1 MIFGSFD
8 DPQKENTVFT
18 EYKPLTTAHNRPQ
31 PLTTAH
37 NRSYTMAPSALK
49 IAHENIPKGA
59 IADLFLKDLVQR
71 EYVDPDLLKKIK
83 GDEELSHYFQVV
95 SKTKKARKKTS
106 SDTERNNEKYDE
118 HRCSA
123 RIWRHEGGLGFDNI
137 QCNSKNMVSSE
148 DVCKIIKE
156 YDMDEEKASS
166 LQEYV
171 SNYGGC
177 FCKKHLSMD
186 FFMPKGYWLGKVNE
200 PRPEEP
206 MLPLGSVKK
215 GYTDEY
221 KPHNW
226 LYDSEGNKVEK
237 KRKSPKS
244 SQPKSDD
251 KELEEFR
258 KWKSQQAKAKEEVK
272 PVEVDQAKAKEESE
286 AKAKEEAEAKANE
299 EAEAKAK
306 KKTAAKKAAAK
317 KKEEEERAQFEAW
330 KASQNAACEDEDS
343 EGESCDES
351 EEEKED
357 EIYTVDGIKYMKHWD
372 EDEEKWL
379 IIEPAEYEPYGT
391 PDKSGGI
398 NFKDESYKLRHEKAV
413 DESS

>member
-1 MIFGSFD
+1 
-8 DPQKENTVFT
+8 
-18 EYKPLTTAHNRPQ
+18 
-31 PLTTAH
+31 
-37 NRSYTMAPSALK
+37 MASSAFK
-49 IAHENIPKGA
+49 IAHENIAKGA

-83 GDEELSHYFQVV
+83 EDEELSHYFQVV

-221 KPHNW
+221 KPHKW

-272 PVEVDQAKAKEESE
+272 SVEVDQAKAKEEAE
-286 AKAKEEAEAKANE
+286 AKAKEEAEAKAKE

-306 KKTAAKKAAAK
+306 EEAEAKAKEEAEAKAKEEAEAKAKEEAEAKAKKKAAAK

>member
-1 MIFGSFD
+1 
-8 DPQKENTVFT
+8 
-18 EYKPLTTAHNRPQ
+18 
-31 PLTTAH
+31 
-37 NRSYTMAPSALK
+37 MASSALK

-83 GDEELSHYFQVV
+83 EDEELSHYFQVV

-166 LQEYV
+166 LQDYV

-221 KPHNW
+221 KPHKW

-272 PVEVDQAKAKEESE
+272 SVEVDQAKAKEEAE
-286 AKAKEEAEAKANE
+286 AKAKEEAEAKA
-299 EAEAKAK
+299 K
-306 KKTAAKKAAAK
+306 KKAAAK